1 MSIIIDRDS
10 CLACGVCEEYCVLD
24 NIRVQVPPC
33 RAACPINI
41 NPQAYCTL
49 LAMDRPD
56 DALEMIYK
64 DAPFPRLLGYVCHA
78 PCEGECNRRLVDE
91 PVSIKDLKRFL
102 VDHADHP
109 AAPVKV
115 GWPTGKRV
123 ATVGAGPAGMM
134 AAVCLRQM
142 GHEVT
147 MYDSLPEAG
156 GMTLVGIPQ
165 FHLPEAARKA
175 DTALLDELGVEQKY
189 GTTVGRDIGFVDLTE
204 GYDAV
209 LLAVGTHVEERL
221 NIEGEESPG
230 VLDGLSFLRA
240 VNSGKEI
247 EVGQKVL
254 VIGGGNVA
262 VDSARAALRLGAR
275 DAQIVCLEK
284 RDEMPA
290 FPTEVREAVEEGITL
305 NCTWGPERVILED
318 GNLKGM
324 ECTRCTSVFGPGGV
338 FQPTFDPNQRLTLS
352 ADTLIVAIGQSPDV
366 AFLADSRARD
376 IFKGNALWVNT
387 ATMATRLEGVFA
399 AGDMVTGPSSVVE
412 AMASGSKAALS
423 IDRYVRG
430 QDLTLERIRDERNLL
445 TGEVDLARA
454 RRYPRAVMP
463 QIDIEMRKR
472 SFEVIHTGY
481 DAATARKEAD
491 RCLRCA
497 KAVEYYNECWYCL
510 PCEIECPTEALRLEI
525 PFLVS

>member
-1 MSIIIDRDS
+1 MSIAIERDK

-24 NIRVQVPPC
+24 NLRVQVPPC

-56 DALEMIYK
+56 DALEIIYK

-91 PVSIKDLKRFL
+91 PVSIKNLKRFL
-102 VDHADHP
+102 VDHAAHP
-109 AAPVKV
+109 RAPVNV
-115 GWPTGKRV
+115 QWSTGKKV
-123 ATVGAGPAGMM
+123 AIVGAGPAGMT
-134 AAVCLRQM
+134 AAVSLRHI

-147 MYDSLPEAG
+147 IYDSLPEAG
-156 GMTLVGIPQ
+156 GMTLVGIPR
-165 FHLPEAARKA
+165 FHLPEKARKA
-175 DTALLDELGVEQKY
+175 DTALLDRLGVEQKY
-189 GTTVGRDIGFVDLTE
+189 GTTVGKDIGFVDLRE
-204 GYDAV
+204 RYHAV

-221 NIEGEESPG
+221 NIEGEQGAG

-240 VNSGKEI
+240 VNLGKEI
-247 EVGQKVL
+247 EVGQRIL

-275 DAQIVCLEK
+275 DVQIVCLEK

-290 FPTEVREAVEEGITL
+290 FPTEVQEAIEEGVTL
-305 NCTWGPERVILED
+305 NCTWGPERIILENGD
-318 GNLKGM
+318 LKGL
-324 ECTRCTSVFGPGGV
+324 ECTRCTSVWSPGGG
-338 FQPTFDPNQRLTLS
+338 FQPAFDPNQRLTLS
-352 ADTLIVAIGQSPDV
+352 VDTLIVAIGQSPDL
-366 AFLADSRARD
+366 AFLADSHARD
-376 IFKGNALWVNT
+376 IFKGNGLWVNP
-387 ATMATRLEGVFA
+387 ATMETRLKGVFG

-412 AMASGSKAALS
+412 AMASGRKAAVS

-430 QDLTLERIRDERNLL
+430 QEITLERIREEQKLF
-445 TGEVDLARA
+445 TGEVDLAQA
-454 RRYPRAVMP
+454 RRHPRAVMP
-463 QIDIEMRKR
+463 QIDLNRRKN

-481 DAATARKEAD
+481 DAATAREEAD

-497 KAVEYYNECWYCL
+497 KAVEFYNECWYCL
-510 PCEIECPTEALRLEI
+510 PCEIECPTKALRLEI

>member
-1 MSIIIDRDS
+1 MSIVIERDK

-33 RAACPINI
+33 RAACPVNI

-91 PVSIKDLKRFL
+91 AVSIKDLKRFL
-102 VDHADHP
+102 VDHAEHP
-109 AAPVKV
+109 AAPVNV

-123 ATVGAGPAGMM
+123 AIVGAGPAGMM
-134 AAVCLRQM
+134 AAVSLRQM

-147 MYDSLPEAG
+147 MFDSLPEAG
-156 GMTLVGIPQ
+156 GMALVGIPR

-175 DTALLDELGVEQKY
+175 DTALLDTLDVEQNY
-189 GTTVGRDIGFVDLTE
+189 GTTVGEDIGFVDLKT

-221 NIEGEESPG
+221 NIEGEEAPG
-230 VLDGLSFLRA
+230 VLDGLSFLRS

-247 EVGQKVL
+247 EVGKKVL

-305 NCTWGPERVILED
+305 NCTWGPERVILEN

-324 ECTRCTSVFGPGGV
+324 ECTRCTSVCGPGGV

-366 AFLADSRARD
+366 AFLADSHARD

-430 QDLTLERIRDERNLL
+430 QDLILDRVRQDQTLL

-463 QIDIEMRKR
+463 RIDIERRKR

-481 DAATARKEAD
+481 DAATAKKEAD

-497 KAVEYYNECWYCL
+497 KAMEYYNECWYCL

>member
-1 MSIIIDRDS
+1 MSIAIDRDK

-78 PCEGECNRRLVDE
+78 PCERECNRRLVDE
-91 PVSIKDLKRFL
+91 PVSIKELKRFL
-102 VDHADHP
+102 VDRAAHP
-109 AAPVKV
+109 AAPVNV

-123 ATVGAGPAGMM
+123 AIVGAGPAGMM
-134 AAVCLRQM
+134 AAVSLRQM

-156 GMTLVGIPQ
+156 GMTLVGIPR

-175 DTALLDELGVEQKY
+175 DTALLDTLDVEQNY
-189 GTTVGRDIGFVDLTE
+189 GTTVGRDIGFVDLRE

-221 NIEGEESPG
+221 NIEGEQAPG
-230 VLDGLSFLRA
+230 VLDGLSLLRA

-247 EVGQKVL
+247 EVGQRVL

-262 VDSARAALRLGAR
+262 IDSARTALRLGAQ

-290 FPTEVREAVEEGITL
+290 FPVEVREAVEEGITL
-305 NCTWGPERVILED
+305 NCTWGPERIILEK
-318 GNLKGM
+318 GSLKGL
-324 ECTRCTSVFGPGGV
+324 ECMRCTSVWGPGGG
-338 FQPTFDPNQRLTLS
+338 FLPTFDPDQRLTLS
-352 ADTLIVAIGQSPDV
+352 ADTLIVSIGQSPDV
-366 AFLADSRARD
+366 AFLADSDARD
-376 IFKGNALWVNT
+376 ILKGNPLWVNP
-387 ATMATRLEGVFA
+387 ATMETRLKGVFA

-412 AMASGSKAALS
+412 AMSSGRKAAVS

-430 QDLTLERIRDERNLL
+430 QDVTSEQIRKEQKLL
-445 TGEVDLARA
+445 TGELDLARA

-463 QIDIEMRKR
+463 QIDITRRKN

-481 DAATARKEAD
+481 DAATARQEAD

-497 KAVEYYNECWYCL
+497 KAIEYYNECWYCL

>member
-1 MSIIIDRDS
+1 MSIAIDRDK

-24 NIRVQVPPC
+24 NIRVEVPPC

-56 DALEMIYK
+56 DALGMIYK

-78 PCEGECNRRLVDE
+78 PCETECNRRLVDE
-91 PVSIKDLKRFL
+91 PVAIKDLKRFL
-102 VDHADHP
+102 ADHATHP
-109 AAPVKV
+109 AGPVNV
-115 GWPTGKRV
+115 GWPTGKKV
-123 ATVGAGPAGMM
+123 AIIGAGPAGMM
-134 AAVCLRQM
+134 AAVSLRQM

-147 MYDSLPEAG
+147 IYDSLPEAG
-156 GMTLVGIPQ
+156 GMALVGIPR
-165 FHLPEAARKA
+165 FHLPDAARKA
-175 DTALLDELGVEQKY
+175 DTSLLDRIGVEQKY
-189 GTTVGRDIGFVDLTE
+189 GTNVGTDIGFVELRE
-204 GYDAV
+204 RYDAV

-221 NIEGEESPG
+221 NIEGEQGDG

-240 VNSGKEI
+240 VNLGKEI
-247 EVGQKVL
+247 EVGRKV
-254 VIGGGNVA
+254 VVVGGGNVA
-262 VDSARAALRLGAR
+262 VDSARVALRIGAR
-275 DAQIVCLEK
+275 DVQIVCLEN

-290 FPTEVREAVEEGITL
+290 FRNEVREAVEEGITL
-305 NCTWGPERVILED
+305 NCTWAPKSILLEK
-318 GNLKGM
+318 GNLTAV
-324 ECTRCTSVFGPGGV
+324 ECTRCISVWGSGGK
-338 FQPTFDPNQRLTLS
+338 FQPTYDPNQKLTHA
-352 ADTLIVAIGQSPDV
+352 ADTLIVAIGQLPDV
-366 AFLADSRARD
+366 AFLADGNARD

-387 ATMATRLEGVFA
+387 FTMETRLKGVFA

-412 AMASGSKAALS
+412 AMASGRKAAKS

-430 QDLTLERIRDERNLL
+430 QNMNLEPIREARQLVA
-445 TGEVDLARA
+445 GEVDLTRA

-463 QIDIEMRKR
+463 QIDMETRR
-472 SFEVIHTGY
+472 SSFSLINKGY
-481 DAATARKEAD
+481 DGATARQEAD
-491 RCLRCA
+491 RCMRCA